1 MYRRIF
7 FCLLFLKMGYSSYAQ
22 STESRFSKLSG
33 PEKWWVI
40 WHPLKAKRALNIS
53 LEVLRITDSISK
65 TGSIGHDR
73 NGGKLDAFKH
83 CYWMA
88 FMTEEIGET
97 AALKLG
103 EAHERGNYKTFKKG
117 KLEDGFLPDK
127 PSSEMDLFNNKMGAE
142 LSGNKTQLTSL
153 QLMNGVIEMIEN
165 GKLRILK
172 KENATFLTCNGQVI
186 ASGEL
191 KGKWINDKCLIPSN
205 Q

>member
-65 TGSIGHDR
+65 TGSIGHDK
-73 NGGKLDAFKH
+73 NGGKLDAFKN
-83 CYWMA
+83 CYWIAVMSK
-88 FMTEEIGET
+88 EIGET

-103 EAHERGNYKTFKKG
+103 KAHERGNYETFKKG

-127 PSSEMDLFNNKMGAE
+127 PSSEMDLFNNNMGAE
-142 LSGNKTQLTSL
+142 LSRKKIQLTNL
-153 QLMNGVIEMIEN
+153 QLMHGVIEMIES
-165 GKLRILK
+165 GSLWILK

-186 ASGEL
+186 ADNEL
-191 KGKWINDKCLIPSN
+191 KGQWINDKCLIPSN

>member
-1 MYRRIF
+1 
-7 FCLLFLKMGYSSYAQ
+7 MGYSLNAQ
-22 STESRFSKLSG
+22 SAESRFSKLSG

-53 LEVLRITDSISK
+53 LEVLRLTDSVSK

-83 CYWMA
+83 SYWIAVMSV
-88 FMTEEIGET
+88 EIGET

-103 EAHERGNYKTFKKG
+103 EAHERGNYDTFKKG

-127 PSSEMDLFNNKMGAE
+127 PSSDMDLFNNKMGAE
-142 LSGNKTQLTSL
+142 LSRNKNLLTTL
-153 QLMNGVIEMIEN
+153 QLMDGVIRMIES
-165 GKLRILK
+165 GDLRILK
-172 KENATFLTCNGQVI
+172 KEDATFLTCDGQVI
-186 ASGEL
+186 ADDEL

>member
-1 MYRRIF
+1 MYKSIF
-7 FCLLFLKMGYSSYAQ
+7 FCLLFLKMGYSLNAQ
-22 STESRFSKLSG
+22 STESRFFKLSG

-53 LEVLRITDSISK
+53 LEVLRVTDSISK
-65 TGSIGHDR
+65 TERIGHDR

-83 CYWMA
+83 SYWIA
-88 FMTEEIGET
+88 FLSEEIGET

-103 EAHERGNYKTFKKG
+103 EAHEKGNYETFKNG

-142 LSGNKTQLTSL
+142 LSRNKIEATNSHLI
-153 QLMNGVIEMIEN
+153 NGVIEMIES
-165 GKLRILK
+165 GDLRILK
-172 KENATFLTCNGQVI
+172 KEKATFLTCNGQVI
-186 ASGEL
+186 TDEEL
-191 KGKWINDKCLIPSN
+191 KGKWLNDKCLIPSN

>member
-1 MYRRIF
+1 M
-7 FCLLFLKMGYSSYAQ
+7 MGFNVNAQ
-22 STESRFSKLSG
+22 STKSRFSKLSG

-53 LEVLRITDSISK
+53 LEALRVTDSVSK

-83 CYWMA
+83 SYWIAVMSV
-88 FMTEEIGET
+88 EIGET

-103 EAHERGNYKTFKKG
+103 EAHERGNYDTFKKG

-127 PSSEMDLFNNKMGAE
+127 PSSDMDLFNNKMGAE
-142 LSGNKTQLTSL
+142 LSRNKNLLTTL
-153 QLMNGVIEMIEN
+153 QLMDGVIGMIES
-165 GKLRILK
+165 GDLRILK
-172 KENATFLTCNGQVI
+172 KENATFLTCTGQVI
-186 ASGEL
+186 AFEEL

>member
-1 MYRRIF
+1 
-7 FCLLFLKMGYSSYAQ
+7 MGYCSSAQ

-40 WHPLKAKRALNIS
+40 WHPLKAKRALNVS
-53 LEVLRITDSISK
+53 LEVLRVTDSISK
-65 TGSIGHDR
+65 AGSIGHDR

-83 CYWMA
+83 CYWIA
-88 FMTEEIGET
+88 FMTVEIGER

-103 EAHERGNYKTFKKG
+103 EAHEKGNYETFKKG

-127 PSSEMDLFNNKMGAE
+127 SSSEMDLFNNKMGAE
-142 LSGNKTQLTSL
+142 LSRNKIQATNL
-153 QLMNGVIEMIEN
+153 QLINGVIEMIES
-165 GKLRILK
+165 GDLRILK
-172 KENATFLTCNGQVI
+172 KENATFLTCKGQVI
-186 ASGEL
+186 ASDEL